1 MGKKWTE
8 DDIIYLE
15 LACQDRSVS
24 ISDMADTLD
33 RSEAAVK
40 DKIKE
45 YHLKD
50 GTYNGRWTDA
60 EIQYLINNYMFLKIK
75 DMAEYLG
82 RTYSGVS
89 TKARA
94 LGLRQI
100 NKKRLNREKVS
111 ELAAK
116 GYTYK
121 EIAQK
126 LGSTHQNVITYCCK
140 RGIKVRKMSM
150 SERDLSE
157 WRRLNS
163 LDNSKVLFSK

>member
-15 LACQDRSVS
+15 LACQDRSAS

-94 LGLRQI
+94 LGLRQST
-100 NKKRLNREKVS
+100 KK
-111 ELAAK
+111 
-116 GYTYK
+116 G
-121 EIAQK
+121 
-126 LGSTHQNVITYCCK
+126 
-140 RGIKVRKMSM
+140 
-150 SERDLSE
+150 
-157 WRRLNS
+157 
-163 LDNSKVLFSK
+163 